1 MGLLIGINP
10 FKFEDFFEMVMAG
23 ELDFSNLSYLKVM
36 KKTLEAG
43 FTHIEINGDLPYT
56 LPGMLEDNEINQ
68 LVEIKEKNKITYSV
82 HLPLWGL
89 EPSAF
94 SPQARKGAIDAFI
107 DCIER
112 TKKLDPYCYVI
123 HTTGTLAV
131 EFLGLNLP
139 DFAKGIVANQFVENA
154 KNSLEKLLERIEIP
168 SRKIA
173 VENIEFPF
181 DLMEPIIED
190 LDLSICFDTGH
201 LLAGY
206 SGKISVLDFIDKY
219 YERIIELHLHD
230 GAYPRK
236 DHKPLG
242 TLELPTKELL
252 TKLNN
257 KEFKGPLVFELG
269 LQEAIQSMQFI
280 KEHCPEVL

>member
-1 MGLLIGINP
+1 MGLLIGNNP
-10 FKFEDFFEMVMAG
+10 FKFEDFFEMVMTG
-23 ELDFSNLSYLKVM
+23 EADFSDQSYLKVM

-56 LPGMLEDNEINQ
+56 LPGMLEDAEIDQ
-68 LVEIKEKNKITYSV
+68 LLEIKKKEKITYSV

-94 SPQARKGAIDAFI
+94 SPHVRNGAIDAFV
-107 DCIER
+107 DCIKR

-123 HTTGTLAV
+123 HPTGPLAV
-131 EFLGLNLP
+131 EFLGLSLP
-139 DFAKGIVANQFVENA
+139 DFAKDLVGKQFTQNA
-154 KNSLEKLLERIEIP
+154 KDSLEKLLERIDLP
-168 SRKIA
+168 PRKLA

-181 DLMEPIIED
+181 ELMEPIIEE

-206 SGKISVLDFIDKY
+206 SGKIGILDFVEKY
-219 YERIIELHLHD
+219 YHRIIELHLHD

-242 TLELPTKELL
+242 TLELPVKGLL
-252 TKLNN
+252 TTLNN
-257 KEFKGPLVFELG
+257 KGFKGPLVFELG
-269 LQEAIQSMQFI
+269 INEAKQSLEYI